1 MDAGV
6 QARQQIASA
15 ANVRLEPFG
24 LGQVKID
31 ELHLCLLLHLDA
43 PFCMGCYICDH
54 ADGQT

>member
-24 LGQVKID
+24 LDQVKTG
-31 ELHLCLLLHLDA
+31 ELHLCLYLYVDA
-43 PFCMGCYICDH
+43 PFCMGCYICGP
-54 ADGQT
+54 AF